1 MRVAELWNRLSRE
14 VMDAP
19 NSDAPSSDIF
29 KVRLDVYWSNLSQL
43 KMSLV
48 IARGLDSMTYKCSFQ
63 PKSLYNLM
71 ILCFTK
77 GQL

>member
-1 MRVAELWNRLSRE
+1 MPRVMRVAELWNRLSRE

-48 IARGLDSMTYKCSFQ
+48 IARGLD
-63 PKSLYNLM
+63 
-71 ILCFTK
+71 
-77 GQL
+77 

>member
-1 MRVAELWNRLSRE
+1 MGSNASSFHDTHCHHKYTCMPRVMRVAELWNRLSRE

-48 IARGLDSMTYKCSFQ
+48 IARGLD
-63 PKSLYNLM
+63 
-71 ILCFTK
+71 
-77 GQL
+77 